1 MSSAEPNDGG
11 DEIDGGQEVA
21 GGFVIATGDGAELLE
36 FGEKVFDQV
45 ARFVEFPIIRGRILA
60 VATGRNHI
68 ALARLFNLK

>member
-1 MSSAEPNDGG
+1 
-11 DEIDGGQEVA
+11 
-21 GGFVIATGDGAELLE
+21 
-36 FGEKVFDQV
+36 V